1 MIFFCFHL
9 HVTKVSSCLAEFF
22 SDLTCWTFGTIECHC
37 QRLGLPPCCSFGDKS
52 VTDQIGLTTK
62 RGRVRGIVGDKN
74 GPIASHELRENR
86 RTSPAFVILGLCL
99 KLFERE
105 LHDNK
110 AITHIFTPYWS
121 LIATELQF
129 WRQISNGPDLKIAS
143 VK

>member
-1 MIFFCFHL
+1 M
-9 HVTKVSSCLAEFF
+9 AEFF
-22 SDLTCWTFGTIECHC
+22 SDPTCWTFGTIECHC

-105 LHDNK
+105 TGAFLALLSKVYN
-110 AITHIFTPYWS
+110 TC
-121 LIATELQF
+121 
-129 WRQISNGPDLKIAS
+129 
-143 VK
+143 